1 LYIIAKDPSG
11 KIITES
17 ELGSGKFDTRQD
29 GSLSFT
35 NRVEIDYEQGKEKSI
50 SFDLKQTEK
59 YVAGNY
65 GIMVYQNGFKIG
77 EGIAILK

>member
-1 LYIIAKDPSG
+1 MIFFFLFKGNLFLILIKHYH
-11 KIITES
+11 
-17 ELGSGKFDTRQD
+17 
-29 GSLSFT
+29 
-35 NRVEIDYEQGKEKSI
+35 EQGKEKSI